1 MKNKSYLIV
10 IILFMIFIFIGIFNT
25 YIFWFNQRFDKTP
38 VETGFSFICC
48 GISSILLGNLLTY
61 IFSVP
66 KNIKFDF
73 FTLTIKWNTF
83 KEEVG
88 EQKALKI
95 KKINSYAFLLSAV
108 FIGFSLVFSLNKYE
122 EYELKNFG
130 KKQLIEITNIYK
142 SRQGHDISNIKYKY
156 GGKVYHKE
164 LFLTGQKQHE
174 KVEVIFSIND
184 PRIAIWNDKFI
195 MNKK

>member
-1 MKNKSYLIV
+1 MKNKSYLPV
-10 IILFMIFIFIGIFNT
+10 LILFLILILIGIFNT
-25 YIFWFNQRFDKTP
+25 YIFWFNSRFDKTP
-38 VETGFSFICC
+38 VEIGFSFICC
-48 GISSILLGNLLTY
+48 GISALLLGNLLTY

-73 FTLTIKWNTF
+73 FTLTIKWNAF

-95 KKINSYAFLLSAV
+95 KKINSFAFLLSAV

-122 EYELKNFG
+122 KYQLENFG
-130 KKQLIEITNIYK
+130 EKQLIEITNISK
-142 SRQGHDISNIKYKY
+142 SRQGHDITNIEYKY
-156 GGKVYHKE
+156 RDKVYHKE

-174 KVEVIFSIND
+174 KVEVIFSTND